1 MERKALDK
9 RSNAMDHLKNN
20 SGFTLVEVLIAAVL
34 IVIGLVGMAVLSGE
48 VVQRDSLSEKSSIAT
63 TLAQEKVEDLKNQA
77 LNAALE
83 NTDSGNDTVNTIYTR
98 TWTITNGGAN
108 NLTQVT
114 VTVSWPTNK
123 SVSLS
128 TLIRQ

>member
-1 MERKALDK
+1 M
-9 RSNAMDHLKNN
+9 NPIKNN

-48 VVQRDSLSEKSSIAT
+48 VVQRDSRSEKSSIAT

-83 NTDSGNDTVNTIYTR
+83 NTDSGNDTVDTIYTR
-98 TWTITNGGAN
+98 TWTITNGGEG
-108 NLTQVT
+108 NLTQVAVT
-114 VTVSWPTNK
+114 VTWPTNE